1 MSGYRALRESA
12 AWLDISLRGR
22 ISVAGEDRVQF
33 VHAMCSNDVQSLEP
47 GQGVRAFFLD
57 VQGHI
62 QADTRIF
69 VSEDHVLIDCEPERA
84 ANLQEHLERFIVME
98 DVALEHHSNPAVA
111 IEGPDAELIARQVFD
126 VAAPPAE
133 DYSHAREHGLAII
146 RASLAGQPGL
156 WLIAEQGSAEHGFEN
171 AGSNDTGNN
180 DAGNNDAGNNDAENN
195 DRASNSDPAAKLRA
209 AGVAAATAADLLTV
223 RVENGLPRQGD
234 DFPDSTLPNHLEQ
247 AEAISFTKGCYLGQE
262 IVERVRSRGQIN
274 RLLVPVELETTEPPD
289 PGAVVLFKE
298 KDVGRLTS
306 PVFSPTMERVV
317 AFAILRR
324 EAASP
329 GSEFVVNG
337 RRGRV
342 RSPHTDKEWPERP
355 VLVGSQ

>member
-1 MSGYRALRESA
+1 M
-12 AWLDISLRGR
+12 
-22 ISVAGEDRVQF
+22 VGEDRVQF

-84 ANLQEHLERFIVME
+84 GHLQEHLERFIVME
-98 DVALEHHSNPAVA
+98 DVTLQRHSSPAVA
-111 IEGPDAELIARQVFD
+111 IEGPDAEMIARRVFN
-126 VAAPPAE
+126 VATPPAP
-133 DYSHAREHGLAII
+133 DYSHAHEGGLTTI
-146 RASLAGQPGL
+146 RASLSGQPGL
-156 WLIAEQGSAEHGFEN
+156 WLIADHGSADSGSADSGSEN
-171 AGSNDTGNN
+171 SGG
-180 DAGNNDAGNNDAENN
+180 N
-195 DRASNSDPAAKLRA
+195 DRASPSDPAAKLRA
-209 AGVAAATAADLLTV
+209 AGVAAATATDVLTV
-223 RVENGLPRQGD
+223 RVENGVPRQGD

-274 RLLVPVELETTEPPD
+274 RLLVAVELETTEPPD
-289 PGAVVLFKE
+289 PGAVVLVKE

-329 GSEFVVNG
+329 GSEFIVNG
-337 RRGRV
+337 CRGRV
-342 RSPHTDKEWPERP
+342 RSPDTDRDSLERG
-355 VLVGSQ
+355 VLVGSE